1 MATDRNTKAS
11 SAGAPTADPMQPMDK
26 GLDHAWR
33 YFALHTQQRISVF
46 NFFII
51 LSGILSTGIGAGFQA
66 GKSMAPVVVILGAL
80 LALFSFVFYRL
91 DERGSELVKL
101 AEAALIAG
109 ETACLSEFARIIV
122 DEAKLRTSP
131 SARSWTFGRSFRL
144 IFWVMGIAGIVSSSY
159 ALCRLMA

>member
-1 MATDRNTKAS
+1 MPADGETKAS
-11 SAGAPTADPMQPMDK
+11 NASPLTADPMQSMDK

-33 YFALHTQQRISVF
+33 YFALHAQQRISVF
-46 NFFII
+46 NFFIV
-51 LSGILSTGIGAGFQA
+51 LSGVLSTGIGAGFQA
-66 GKSMAPVVVILGAL
+66 GRAMAPVVAILGAL

-122 DEAKLRTSP
+122 DETKLRTSP
-131 SARSWTFGRSFRL
+131 STRSWTFGRSFRL

-159 ALCRLMA
+159 AVCRSMA